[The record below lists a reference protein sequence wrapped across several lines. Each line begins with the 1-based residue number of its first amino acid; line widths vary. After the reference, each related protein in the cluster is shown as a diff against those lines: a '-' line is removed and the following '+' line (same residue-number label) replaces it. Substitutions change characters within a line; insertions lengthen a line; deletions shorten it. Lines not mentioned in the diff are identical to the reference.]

1 MRGFRLN
8 KREIERTI
16 ETYIKPHP
24 NPKYNLEQYLTPPSL
39 VSQIIWHAYLSGHIS
54 GKRVCDLGCGTG
66 AFCFAISLLGGYCT
80 CVEIDLESLE
90 IAKKTIGDFNAD
102 FVQADATYPIGKF
115 DTIIQNPPFGV
126 VKRGI
131 DLDFLKSSFQM
142 ANVIYSIHKS
152 NQKSREI
159 IINLAKMYNFNASI
173 ITEKFKLKPYYPWHR
188 KRAHE
193 FLVDVYLFSK
203 E

>member
-1 MRGFRLN
+1 
-8 KREIERTI
+8 
-16 ETYIKPHP
+16 
-24 NPKYNLEQYLTPPSL
+24 
-39 VSQIIWHAYLSGHIS
+39 
-54 GKRVCDLGCGTG
+54 
-66 AFCFAISLLGGYCT
+66 
-80 CVEIDLESLE
+80 
-90 IAKKTIGDFNAD
+90 
-102 FVQADATYPIGKF
+102 
-115 DTIIQNPPFGV
+115 
-126 VKRGI
+126 
-131 DLDFLKSSFQM
+131 M

-159 IINLAKMYNFNASI
+159 IINLAKMYNFNVSI